1 MIRVELSSQ
10 WIDASDEQAVLA
22 VLGSDR
28 LSLGPCV
35 PQFEEGLAHVAGV
48 VHSVAVNSGTS
59 ALHLIVRS
67 LGLKEGDEVITTPF
81 SFIASAN
88 CLLFERVKPV
98 FVDIRPDSY
107 NIDPAQIAPAIT
119 ERTKAILAVDAF
131 GQPAELDA
139 IEGIAHQHNLRL
151 IEDSCESLG
160 SEWKGQRCG
169 SWGAAGAFAFY
180 PNKQITTGE
189 GGCVVTQSD
198 DIAALCRSM
207 RNQGRGATSMWLE
220 HERLGYNYRISD
232 ISCALGSSQLKR
244 LDKII
249 ELREQAAG
257 LYGALLKEVPEVI
270 TPTILPDVTRM
281 SWFVYVIRLA
291 HQFTQA
297 DRDWL
302 IGWLGDHGIQSR
314 PYFTPIH
321 LQPFYVREFG
331 YRPGDFPVTEHVAAR
346 TIALPF
352 FTRITPEQQQE
363 VVGSLKDGLVGCQ
376 KERAR

>member
-1 MIRVELSSQ
+1 MNVPLSCH
-10 WIDASDEQAVLA
+10 WIDASDEQAVLG
-22 VLGSDR
+22 VLRSDR
-28 LSLGPCV
+28 LSLGPRV
-35 PQFEEGLAHVAGV
+35 PEFEAGLARVAQVTHG
-48 VHSVAVNSGTS
+48 VAVNSGTS

-67 LGLKEGDEVITTPF
+67 LGLGEGDEVITTPF

-98 FVDIRPDSY
+98 FVDVRPDTY
-107 NIDPAQIAPAIT
+107 NIDPVRIAAAMT
-119 ERTKAILAVDAF
+119 QRTKGILAVDAF

-139 IEGIAHQHNLRL
+139 IERIADQNGLQV

-160 SEWKGQRCG
+160 SEWQGRRCG

-198 DIAALCRSM
+198 DIASFCRSM
-207 RNQGRGATSMWLE
+207 RNQGRGSTSEWLE

-249 ELREQAAG
+249 ELRGQAAER
-257 LYGALLKEVPEVI
+257 YKALLRDVPEVV
-270 TPTILPDVTRM
+270 TQTILPDVTRM
-281 SWFVYVIRLA
+281 SWFVFVVRLVDR
-291 HQFTQA
+291 FTQA

-302 IGWLGDHGIQSR
+302 IGWLSDRGIQSR

-321 LQPFYVREFG
+321 LQPFYMREFG
-331 YRPGDFPVTEHVAAR
+331 YKAGDFPITEQVAAR

-352 FTRITPEQQQE
+352 FTMITHDQQDY
-363 VVGSLKDGLVGCQ
+363 VVTCLKDGLAVCRR
-376 KERAR
+376 EHR

>member
-1 MIRVELSSQ
+1 MNIPLSSQ
-10 WIDASDEQAVLA
+10 WIDASDEQAVLE
-22 VLGSDR
+22 VLRSDH
-28 LSLGPCV
+28 LSLGPRL
-35 PQFEEGLAHVAGV
+35 PQFEVGLAYVAEVAHG
-48 VHSVAVNSGTS
+48 VAVNSGTS

-67 LGLKEGDEVITTPF
+67 LGLRTGDEVITTPF
-81 SFIASAN
+81 SFIASSN

-98 FVDIRPDSY
+98 FVDIRSDTY
-107 NIDPAQIAPAIT
+107 NIDPARITAAIT

-139 IEGIAHQHNLRL
+139 IEKIAGQNGLQV
-151 IEDSCESLG
+151 IEDSCEALG
-160 SEWKGQRCG
+160 SEWKGRRCG

-207 RNQGRGATSMWLE
+207 RNQGRGETGEWLE

-232 ISCALGSSQLKR
+232 ISCALGTSQLRR
-244 LDKII
+244 LDSIV
-249 ELREQAAG
+249 ELRGQAAER
-257 LYGALLKEVPEVI
+257 YNALLKGVPEVI

-291 HQFTQA
+291 DQFIRA

-302 IGWLGDHGIQSR
+302 IAWLVDHGIQSR

-331 YRPGDFPVTEHVAAR
+331 YKPGDFPVTEQVAAR
-346 TIALPF
+346 TISLPF
-352 FTRITPEQQQE
+352 FTMITPEQQQE
-363 VVGSLKDGLVGCQ
+363 VVAVLKDGLS
-376 KERAR
+376 ARQRELTL